1 MNQGWPLP
9 QRLGASVPAVGGWL
23 AASWGAGGR
32 TGSCPGATSESGAER
47 LPDKCTVKL
56 RAGDVLRM
64 LTSGGGGDGAEFPRD
79 NTGAS

>member
-1 MNQGWPLP
+1 MG
-9 QRLGASVPAVGGWL
+9 RR
-23 AASWGAGGR
+23 GR
-32 TGSCPGATSESGAER
+32 TGSWPGATSESGAER